1 MNALGDAG
9 TLCGHVAGVPDDL
22 VRGGS
27 IHTVSLGNPGK
38 HVGNRLHP
46 TPVLPQRLS
55 QLGAEGHVA
64 VPLAFALAD
73 MDQHQ
78 FFIDVAGF
86 QLHQFSASHARGVEG
101 HQHGAIQQV
110 GGGLDEPGDFF
121 RTQHRG
127 QTKRD
132 FGERDVLQH
141 IGALERLHEEKTER
155 GGALR
160 HGVAGQF
167 PHAKQVS
174 LKLPD
179 LFGTEFVRGAVKVLS
194 EFPHCTEV
202 RFCG

>member
-9 TLCGHVAGVPDDL
+9 TLCGHAAGVPDDL

-38 HVGNRLHP
+38 QVGNWLPP

-55 QLGAEGHVA
+55 QLGAEGYVA
-64 VPLAFALAD
+64 VTLAFALAD
-73 MDQHQ
+73 MDQHK

-86 QLHQFSASHARGVEG
+86 PLHQFSASHPRGVEG
-101 HQHGAIQQV
+101 HQHGPIQQV
-110 GGGLDEPGDFF
+110 GGGLDEPGDFV
-121 RTQHRG
+121 RTPHRG

-132 FGERDVLQH
+132 FGEWDVLPH
-141 IGALERLHEEKTER
+141 IGAPERLHEEKPER

-160 HGVAGQF
+160 YRVPGQLSR
-167 PHAKQVS
+167 AKQVG

-179 LFGTEFVRGAVKVLS
+179 MCGAELVRGA
-194 EFPHCTEV
+194 
-202 RFCG
+202 